1 MVAGKDVQF
10 YGAVTVS
17 KRGQIVI
24 PTQARRNLNIEV
36 GEKLLVVG
44 GPGGGLMFV
53 KTDIVSRV
61 LAQWARLAR
70 QLEEKGLA
78 DLSASGTAE
87 KV

>member
-1 MVAGKDVQF
+1 MVAGKDLQF

-24 PTQARRNLNIEV
+24 PAQARRDLNIEV

-44 GPGGGLMFV
+44 GLGGGLMFV

-70 QLEEKGLA
+70 QLEEKRLA
-78 DLSASGTAE
+78 DLPAEGTAE
-87 KV
+87 EM

>member
-1 MVAGKDVQF
+1 MVAGKDLQF

-24 PTQARRNLNIEV
+24 PTQARRDLNIEV

-78 DLSASGTAE
+78 DLPAEGTAE
-87 KV
+87 EM